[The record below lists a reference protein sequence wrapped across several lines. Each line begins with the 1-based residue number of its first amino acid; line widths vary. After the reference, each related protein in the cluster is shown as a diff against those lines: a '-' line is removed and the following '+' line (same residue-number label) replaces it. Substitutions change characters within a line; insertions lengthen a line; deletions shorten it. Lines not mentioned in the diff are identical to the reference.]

1 MSGRSQ
7 WAISCKDKLLSKWS
21 TLLTVLFARASMCRS
36 KTSNCHAQHGWWNKS
51 LAIKCM
57 QNVWMNAY
65 MYEWLNVWM
74 SGCLNVWMFE
84 CSSVWLFECL
94 HVWMF
99 ECLDVWMFGCSNVW
113 TFECLSV
120 WWFECLNTS
129 EYVWIRLNT
138 FDFFAFLTKHMG
150 TFQHLCD
157 DDKQNFEGSVAILA
171 QAVIWAS
178 NQMTSPLPHLTF
190 ETVWNHVECWMCTVW
205 CDKSSCWGDMLRRY
219 WAIGNQIHVKTP
231 TECCLEC
238 FNVGTLLFLSTVR
251 LPQNLGV
258 AFERYHAGRD
268 FSQNFLILAGA

>member
-138 FDFFAFLTKHMG
+138 SKYVWFFCLFDETHGNISTFMWRRQTKLRRICSHFGSSCDMG
-150 TFQHLCD
+150 LQSD
-157 DDKQNFEGSVAILA
+157 DQSTPPSDFWNRLEPCWMLNVHSLVWQKQLLRG
-171 QAVIWAS
+171 
-178 NQMTSPLPHLTF
+178 
-190 ETVWNHVECWMCTVW
+190 HVEEVLSHWQPNSCQNPNWM
-205 CDKSSCWGDMLRRY
+205 
-219 WAIGNQIHVKTP
+219 
-231 TECCLEC
+231 
-238 FNVGTLLFLSTVR
+238 LF
-251 LPQNLGV
+251 GV
-258 AFERYHAGRD
+258 F
-268 FSQNFLILAGA
+268 